1 MIPVTRQPEPA
12 DFNNRVRRPGQ
23 RFLRRAPAPTT
34 REIRANNLWRLC
46 HDDLH
51 YLYGGICAYS
61 AQWTPRQRRP
71 ISIEHSSVDHYVP
84 ISTDR
89 NLAYEWNNYRLARA
103 RVNSNKA
110 DSPNVLDPF
119 LVQPDWFVINFR
131 SFLIRANDGLPAALA
146 KQIEDTIV
154 QLDLNHNDFVQER
167 INILQ
172 AYAEDP
178 PLGVPFTFL
187 QQRYPFIAHELNRQG
202 EVHTIRTRMKP
213 RTP

>member
-23 RFLRRAPAPTT
+23 RFLRRRPAPTKK
-34 REIRANNLWRLC
+34 EIRANNLWRHC

-71 ISIEHSSVDHYVP
+71 MSIEHSSVDHYIP
-84 ISTDR
+84 ISTNH
-89 NLAYEWNNYRLARA
+89 NLAYEWTNYRLARA
-103 RVNSNKA
+103 RLNSNKG

-131 SFLIRANDGLPAALA
+131 SFLISANDGLPGALA
-146 KQIEDTIV
+146 NQIDDTIIR
-154 QLDLNHNDFVQER
+154 LDLNHNDFVQER

-178 PLGVPFTFL
+178 PLGIPFTFL
-187 QQRYPFIAHELNRQG
+187 QQRYPFIAYELNRQG
-202 EVHTIRTRMKP
+202 EVDTIRTRMRP
-213 RTP
+213 RA